1 MMNNDSYTA
10 NELGDKPKE
19 LTMKEINEKYVNRII
34 ESLENDKELWEREVM
49 CGMGGCF
56 VDYYSPKYPT
66 KDGGTLSFS
75 DKEYVSAHIDGKMVW
90 SIPFWMYH
98 NPFSDKSRRLRRA
111 LDTMRV
117 YLIDKDNQKYRDKLL
132 KSIK

>member
-1 MMNNDSYTA
+1 MNNDSYTA

-34 ESLENDKELWEREVM
+34 ESLENDKELWTREVM

-66 KDGGTLSFS
+66 TDGGTLSFS
-75 DKEYVSAHIDGKMVW
+75 DKEYVSAHIDGKMAW

-98 NPFSDKSRRLRRA
+98 NPFSNQSRRLRRA
-111 LDTMRV
+111 MDVMRV
-117 YLIDKDNQKYRDKLL
+117 YLIEKDAQKYRDKLTD
-132 KSIK
+132 SIK